1 MKKQVTLKELRVI
14 VRRLVESE
22 LDDEL
27 NRVEVGDVVDVH
39 LDEMGTVPVRVLE
52 LVDDVNKEAGP
63 PDPRN
68 PEEFTGPGFVGEID
82 QDSGESGTLVF
93 SLNQVVPGSKAK
105 GYFPK
110 DEYDEWGR
118 DVPNPYRKMARRFAT
133 KANEP
138 AGSYVAGL
146 PDEV

>member
-1 MKKQVTLKELRVI
+1 MKRVTLKELRVI
-14 VRRLVESE
+14 VRRLVENE

-27 NRVEVGDVVDVH
+27 NTVEVGDVVDVTT
-39 LDEMGTVPVRVLE
+39 DEMGTMSVRVLE
-52 LVDDVNKEAGP
+52 LVDDVNAVAGE

-68 PEEFTGPGFVGEID
+68 PEDFTGPGFIGEID
-82 QDSGESGTLVF
+82 PDSGESGQLVF

-110 DEYDEWGR
+110 DEYDDWGR
-118 DVPNPYRKMARRFAT
+118 DVPNPYRKMAKRFTT

-138 AGSYVAGL
+138 EGSYASGL